1 MCVIA
6 GFVGRGNHN
15 DLKKMIASIK
25 HRGPDDESIFVN
37 DNVGFAHARLS
48 ILDLTPAGRQPMFNK
63 GKNIA
68 IVFNGEIYN
77 FQELKKPLIDKGYQ
91 FQSKTDT
98 EVIIN
103 LYEELGE
110 KCFEKLNG
118 MFAFAIYDFRKNKL
132 ILARDRMGK
141 KPLYWSI
148 FDNTFIFGSELK
160 ALLAHHL
167 FSKEIDL
174 ESVNKYFSYEY
185 VLTPHTIFKNVHK
198 LEPAT
203 YLVYQDGKIK
213 KEKFWR
219 PDFTTHYIDLNDAL
233 SGLDKKIEESVKI
246 RLISDVP
253 LGIFLSGGL
262 DSSTISY
269 YAQKNSKEKIK
280 TFSIG
285 FKEKSFDESIYARQI
300 SDFLGTEHYHHTFT
314 PKDALNLIPKIS
326 EIIDEPLAD
335 DSIIPTFL
343 LSNFTRQRVTVALG
357 GDGGDELFAGY
368 QTFQAQKLADIYKR
382 IPLSIRKNMI
392 EKIISRL
399 PVSDKY
405 FSIDFK
411 LKKFIEGFYGEKKYT
426 HQRWLGNFSK
436 QEKSQLFNKET
447 WHKLEAKN
455 EFDDIDSYI
464 EEINTLDFNNQMLYL
479 YMRTYMMDRVLTKVD
494 RASMFASLEVRAPF
508 LDFNVV
514 DFVNSLPYEYKIKG
528 LTTKYILKK
537 LMQDKL
543 PKNIVFRSK
552 QGFGLPIG
560 FWLRNDLKDFCN
572 EILSRDN
579 INISGLF
586 HFDYIEKLKQEHFSG
601 KKDNRK
607 KLWSLLIFQLWHE
620 KWLR

>member
-1 MCVIA
+1 MCGIA
-6 GFVGRGNHN
+6 GFVGRGDHN

-25 HRGPDDESIFVN
+25 HRGPDDEGIFIGG
-37 DNVGFAHARLS
+37 NVGLAHARLS
-48 ILDLTPAGRQPMFNK
+48 IIDLSSAGHQPMFNK
-63 GKNIA
+63 DKTVA
-68 IVFNGEIYN
+68 LVLNGEIYN
-77 FQELKKPLIDKGYQ
+77 FQELKKSLIDKGYQ

-118 MFAFAIYDFRKNKL
+118 MFSLAIYDFRKNKL

-141 KPLYWSI
+141 KPLYWAI
-148 FDNTFIFGSELK
+148 FNNTFIFGSELK
-160 ALLAHHL
+160 ALLEHHL
-167 FSKEIDL
+167 FRKEINL

-185 VLTPHTIFKNVHK
+185 VPTPHAIFKNVYK

-203 YLVYQDGKIK
+203 YLVYQNSEIK
-213 KEKFWR
+213 KEKFWK
-219 PDFTTHYIDLNDAL
+219 PDFTTNYIDLNDAL

-246 RLISDVP
+246 RLVSDVP

-262 DSSTISY
+262 DSSTVAY

-285 FKEKSFDESIYARQI
+285 FKEKSFDESDYAKQV
-300 SDFLGTEHYHHTFT
+300 SNFLGTEHCHHIFM
-314 PKDALNLIPKIS
+314 PEDALNLIPKIS

-343 LSNFTRQRVTVALG
+343 LSNFTKQRVTVALG

-382 IPLSIRKNMI
+382 IPLSIRKNII
-392 EKIISRL
+392 EKIISHL

-411 LKKFIEGFYGEKKYT
+411 LKKFIEGFYGDKKYM

-436 QEKSQLFNKET
+436 QEKSQLFNKEI
-447 WHKLEAKN
+447 WRELEAKN
-455 EFDDIDSYI
+455 EFDDIDNYLK
-464 EEINTLDFNNQMLYL
+464 EINTLDFNNQMLYL
-479 YMRTYMMDRVLTKVD
+479 YMRTYMMDRVLVKVD

-508 LDFNVV
+508 LDFNAV

-528 LTTKYILKK
+528 FTTKYILKK
-537 LMQDKL
+537 LMRDKL
-543 PKNIVFRSK
+543 PKNIVLRSK

-579 INISGLF
+579 IKKGGLF
-586 HFDYIEKLKQEHFSG
+586 NPDYIKELKQEHFSG

-620 KWLR
+620 KWLC